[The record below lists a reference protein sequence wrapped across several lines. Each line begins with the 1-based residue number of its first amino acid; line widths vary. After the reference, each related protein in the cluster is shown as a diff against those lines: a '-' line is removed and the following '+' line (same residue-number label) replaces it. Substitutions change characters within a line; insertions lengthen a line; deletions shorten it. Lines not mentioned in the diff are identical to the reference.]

1 VDATAPPCPDG
12 PILFVGTLVLDKG
25 IQVLADAFKLLPTSL
40 RLRMMGR
47 RVPGIDLDLPPGV
60 ELIDVQS
67 HDVVMRAMR
76 GARVFVAPS
85 VWNEPCPTVVL
96 EAMAVG
102 RPVVGSRVGG
112 ITDMIDDGVT
122 GRLVPP
128 GNARALAQAIEQL
141 SNNSE
146 LVASYGRAGVAK
158 VQPFTASRVAA
169 DLERVYAQSI
179 DAHARDSRDA
189 PP

>member
-1 VDATAPPCPDG
+1 
-12 PILFVGTLVLDKG
+12 
-25 IQVLADAFKLLPTSL
+25 
-40 RLRMMGR
+40 
-47 RVPGIDLDLPPGV
+47 
-60 ELIDVQS
+60 
-67 HDVVMRAMR
+67 
-76 GARVFVAPS
+76 
-85 VWNEPCPTVVL
+85 
-96 EAMAVG
+96 MAVG

-112 ITDMIDDGVT
+112 ITDMVDDGVT

-128 GNARALAQAIEQL
+128 GDAPALAQAIEQL

-179 DAHARDSRDA
+179 DAHARAARDA
-189 PP
+189 PA